1 METNVHNNVND
12 EIEVV
17 EVDNET
23 EASNMTTL
31 EQTKKQDPISGFVKG
46 FVDYVKENP
55 GVVAANAVSYIL
67 GHRRGFKKGFK
78 LGKKAGREA
87 IRSKM
92 WFYNEDNNQHWNLAD
107 SILAGNVNSIETF
120 TKDET
125 DVYEAVE
132 RFRKEF
138 TNPTSRRYKDAVEA
152 AMETVKVE
160 TF

>member
-1 METNVHNNVND
+1 METNVNMNVNEEVD
-12 EIEVV
+12 VV
-17 EVDNET
+17 EVDMDT
-23 EASNMTTL
+23 EASNMTAPV
-31 EQTKKQDPISGFVKG
+31 QPKKDPISGFVKG

-55 GVVAANAVSYIL
+55 GIVAANVVSYII

-92 WFYNEDNNQHWNLAD
+92 WFYNEDNDRHFNLAD
-107 SILAGNVNSIETF
+107 SILAGNVNAIETF